1 MWAPNQKKIMFK
13 DENRNVLGELICELI
28 GAVIHICL
36 TFQLYFVFKKLTR
49 TELRAERILYAVHY
63 N

>member
-1 MWAPNQKKIMFK
+1 MFK
-13 DENRNVLGELICELI
+13 DKNRNVLGELNCEHI

-36 TFQLYFVFKKLTR
+36 TFQLQFVFKKLTR
-49 TELRAERILYAVHY
+49 TELRAENFLYAVHY